1 MRAVSFGKITLAAIF
16 MAGLV
21 LAVAPSA
28 SATTFGTCA
37 FDAATN
43 TLTVTEGPES
53 SADHGGVDCNLKDV
67 SSGLFSPGGNQFFSL
82 TEPSASASEF
92 PCSDRVDVTNNHVT
106 MISDPRVPD
115 HGLPCTPNRT
125 QVPEVAVGNLGF
137 GADLGTILALCSGRL
152 TGGGNCTGTVTPV
165 RLIVISDGP
174 SAVVPEPG
182 TITLLGTGLIGLA
195 GLVRRRFRG

>member
-1 MRAVSFGKITLAAIF
+1 MPAVSLRKFALVAIS
-16 MAGLV
+16 MVGLV
-21 LAVAPSA
+21 LAVAPAA

-37 FDAATN
+37 FDANTN

-67 SSGLFSPGGNQFFSL
+67 STGLFSPNGNQFFSL
-82 TEPSASASEF
+82 TEPGASASDF
-92 PCSDRVDVTNNHVT
+92 PCSDFVDVTNNHVT

-125 QVPEVAVGNLGF
+125 QTPEVAIGNLGF
-137 GADLGTILALCSGRL
+137 GADLGNILALCSGRL

-165 RLIVISDGP
+165 RLIAISDGP

-195 GLVRRRFRG
+195 GLVRRRIRG